1 MKKLGLIFTLAL
13 SLITF
18 TPASFAATVTV
29 STVTDEFDTQDSGSG
44 CSIREAIE
52 TLKQQNDLGGCLHK
66 ENFGQKDTVLF
77 EKHSSYSPF
86 VLSAGPIKISKDL
99 ILRGEGSSKILIN
112 GNGKQGLFEI
122 AAKVEIANLALTNG
136 RNTENGGC
144 ILNQGNLTLDQVTLT
159 QCVSENAGGAIW
171 TGANNQLELRHTT
184 LKENIAKQ
192 GGAIANEGNLKII
205 QSVLWM
211 NQAFEGGGIWNKGE
225 MAIENS
231 TLSGNKTES
240 GQGGAVFQSE
250 GKTLFDQTTLAQNQA
265 SKGAALFIAA
275 GSIDFKNSLIAEN
288 GTSSQCVVT
297 SGAINSQG
305 YNLSSD
311 KSCNLN
317 SELHDQ
323 AGVAAKL
330 ISLTENGGNTYTHA
344 LSVDSPAL
352 DAIPLENCK
361 KASEIELPQDQR
373 GTLRQDSH
381 CDIGAYEMGEV
392 VANKTALDFGN
403 TPIGEQSRKETLTFR
418 NNSNS
423 AVRFNELVFS
433 KPEGFSVIEGEDNC
447 QSGKLLEV
455 GEECSLTLTFEPKG
469 SGKSEA
475 QLEIRYTPQ
484 GSAPLSKNFGLSGTA
499 PNKSATQGVLGFFK
513 KIF

>member
-1 MKKLGLIFTLAL
+1 MKKLGLIFTLSL
-13 SLITF
+13 SLTLF
-18 TPASFAATVTV
+18 ASFALAATVTV
-29 STVTDEFDTQDSGSG
+29 STVADEFDAQDSGSG
-44 CSIREAIE
+44 CSLREALE
-52 TLKQQNDLGGCLHK
+52 TLKQQNDFGGCLHK
-66 ENFGQKDTVLF
+66 ENFGQKDTILF
-77 EKHSSYSPF
+77 EKHSTYSPF
-86 VLSAGPIKISKDL
+86 ALGSGPLKFSKDL
-99 ILRGEGSSKILIN
+99 TLRGEGSSKILIS
-112 GNGKQGLFEI
+112 GNDKQALFEI
-122 AAKVEIANLALTNG
+122 AAKVEITGVTLNNG
-136 RNTENGGC
+136 RSSENGGC
-144 ILNQGNLTLDQVTLT
+144 ILNQGSLILDQVTLT

-171 TGANNQLELRHTT
+171 TSTGSQLELRHTI
-184 LKENIAKQ
+184 LKENVAKQ
-192 GGAIANEGNLKII
+192 GGAIANEGNLKIV

-211 NQAFEGGGIWNKGE
+211 NQAVEGGGIWNKGE
-225 MAIENS
+225 LGIENS

-240 GQGGAVFQSE
+240 GQGGAVFQAE

-265 SKGAALFIAA
+265 SKGSALFVAA
-275 GSIDFKNSLIAEN
+275 GMVDFKNSLIAEN
-288 GTSSQCVVT
+288 GNSSQCVAT

-323 AGVAAKL
+323 AGIAAKL
-330 ISLTENGGNTYTHA
+330 IPLTENGGNTYTHA

-361 KASEIELPQDQR
+361 NASEINFPRDQR

-392 VANKTALDFGN
+392 IADKSTLDFGN
-403 TPIGEQSRKETLTFR
+403 TPIGEQSRKETLTFQ

-423 AVRFNELVFS
+423 TVRFNELIFS
-433 KPEGFSVIEGEDNC
+433 KSEGFSVIEAEGNC
-447 QSGKLLEV
+447 QSGKSLEV
-455 GEECSLTLTFEPKG
+455 GEKCSVTLIFEPKG

-484 GSAPLSKNFGLSGTA
+484 GSAPLAKNFSLSGTA
-499 PNKSATQGVLGFFK
+499 PNKSAAQGVLGFFK